1 MPTATQSYVKF
12 NSLINVDVIKV
23 DKTINKSFDEAILR
37 KDEMLSTTVLHNT
50 FNETIDASY
59 FAPDSSISGANF
71 VLYRRTP
78 NQKYYDFVCELK
90 DGEYRFT
97 DYNVVNNEYYHYLA
111 AVELTTS
118 TGEPEYEIYQN
129 REESG
134 ELSYAKTS
142 WGSWAICD
150 IEESNDDDSIYVKTG
165 STWTL
170 MYNIPEE
177 ILSQNMSVTTWDT
190 LGRYPKFSLGQRNY
204 DSASFNVLF
213 GLMKEYKQYNTYQD
227 ILTDNYKQVYQYT
240 ERINLDDPYSREMEK
255 LIAWKEFCNNGK
267 LKLLKDVKGN
277 AWVCYINGI
286 PTRSIN
292 LQSNLQLTTITFD
305 WQEAL
310 DRENISIIY
319 IPN

>member
-90 DGEYRFT
+90 DGEYKFT

-204 DSASFNVLF
+204 DSASFNGLL

-319 IPN
+319 IPD

>member
-204 DSASFNVLF
+204 DSASFNGLL

-319 IPN
+319 IPD

>member
-204 DSASFNVLF
+204 DSASFNGLL
-213 GLMKEYKQYNTYQD
+213 GLMKEYKL
-227 ILTDNYKQVYQYT
+227 II
-240 ERINLDDPYSREMEK
+240 INK
-255 LIAWKEFCNNGK
+255 
-267 LKLLKDVKGN
+267 
-277 AWVCYINGI
+277 YINIQNELTQMTLI
-286 PTRSIN
+286 PGKWKN
-292 LQSNLQLTTITFD
+292 
-305 WQEAL
+305 
-310 DRENISIIY
+310 
-319 IPN
+319 

>member
-23 DKTINKSFDEAILR
+23 DKTIDKTFDQAWADKE
-37 KDEMLSTTVLHNT
+37 EMLSTTVL
-50 FNETIDASY
+50 FNSFENTIDASY

-71 VLYRRTP
+71 TMYRKTP
-78 NQKYYDFVCELK
+78 EQKYYDFVCEMQ

-204 DSASFNVLF
+204 DSASFNGLL

>member
-1 MPTATQSYVKF
+1 
-12 NSLINVDVIKV
+12 
-23 DKTINKSFDEAILR
+23 
-37 KDEMLSTTVLHNT
+37 
-50 FNETIDASY
+50 
-59 FAPDSSISGANF
+59 
-71 VLYRRTP
+71 
-78 NQKYYDFVCELK
+78 
-90 DGEYRFT
+90 
-97 DYNVVNNEYYHYLA
+97 
-111 AVELTTS
+111 
-118 TGEPEYEIYQN
+118 
-129 REESG
+129 
-134 ELSYAKTS
+134 
-142 WGSWAICD
+142 
-150 IEESNDDDSIYVKTG
+150 
-165 STWTL
+165 

-204 DSASFNVLF
+204 DSASFNGLL

-292 LQSNLQLTTITFD
+292 L
-305 WQEAL
+305 
-310 DRENISIIY
+310 
-319 IPN
+319 